1 MLVLIL
7 FIIKEI
13 DLMHKDITGKIIQLS
28 SFIDNSYKSLKA
40 HFQSDIT
47 TCVDKLKTVNKEY
60 ISQVRKMNDYGTQQ
74 ITNISDHYT
83 ESDGKNNQIKG
94 LSDMKDKEN
103 SLYMSDNKETKET
116 KEKDNKYK
124 ITYDCKNGKLDKKD
138 QHQQVSELNKV
149 VNELE
154 KNNPK
159 KELSE
164 KIIDN
169 NTESSSDSS
178 KDSKNNL
185 KENNLKE
192 NNTKKTNLKETNTK
206 ETNTEENNTKE
217 TNTEENNTKETDT
230 EENNS
235 DGVSMDIDMKL
246 ANIKNQQSGGNSS
259 ESSSESSDESEDEIT
274 LTKSKKNIKNSKL
287 NEEIVSLA
295 TNEVDELT
303 LKTLKD
309 VSTYTIDSLKKIAK
323 QLSIP
328 ITNKEGKNR
337 KYFKKNELY
346 EKIKSHLTSKNKI

>member
-1 MLVLIL
+1 MDYKLIILLLIMLVLIL
-7 FIIKEI
+7 FVIKEI

-103 SLYMSDNKETKET
+103 SLYMSDNKE
-116 KEKDNKYK
+116 KDNKYK

-138 QHQQVSELNKV
+138 SHQHQHQQVSELNKV

-154 KNNPK
+154 KINPK

-178 KDSKNNL
+178 KDSKNN
-185 KENNLKE
+185 KEENNLK
-192 NNTKKTNLKETNTK
+192 
-206 ETNTEENNTKE
+206 ENNTKE
-217 TNTEENNTKETDT
+217 TNTEENNTKETNT

-328 ITNKEGKNR
+328 ITNKDGKNR